1 MALAGK
7 GGIVVEGIEDLQRAV
22 SRSKNRDLIKNMQAA
37 HKHVGQF
44 VKDRL
49 SPQPVDEAVG
59 AGRGSTVRVSGS
71 RSAVQL
77 MAGGKHRQDNRGP
90 DAPKEQWGV
99 RTVGRVGPRPDRPHI
114 IGTAQRYQTQIED
127 EFRDA
132 VTAAFAG
139 AFWKA
144 D

>member
-1 MALAGK
+1 MALAST

-22 SRSKNRDLIKNMQAA
+22 SRSKDTALVKNMQGA

-59 AGRGSTVRVSGS
+59 RGRGSTIRVSGS

-77 MAGGKHRQDNRGP
+77 MVGGSHRGDSQGP
-90 DAPKEQWGV
+90 DAPKEPWGV
-99 RTVGRVGPRPDRPHI
+99 RPVGKVGPKPKRPHI
-114 IGTAQRYQTQIED
+114 IGTAQRYQTEIED
-127 EFRDA
+127 EFADA
-132 VTAAFAG
+132 VVGAFRG
-139 AFWKA
+139 VFWKA
-144 D
+144 G